1 MPDLVCFYA
10 TQSSNIH
17 SQWIKTN
24 FASSK
29 CYLHFSG
36 VVNRF
41 CRLFT
46 CRKLQVFFLFSKLL
60 SYSQCFE
67 CMNVCVRMC
76 AFSART
82 HTLLYFALFF
92 VFFLPDLFVRLSTH
106 FPHYF
111 VIFYFKFVSSL
122 NHIVTRAEN
131 YRLRYSVYVVCPNI
145 LESLALNSPLFNRYE
160 WCA

>member
-1 MPDLVCFYA
+1 MPDSVCFYA
-10 TQSSNIH
+10 IQSSNIH

-36 VVNRF
+36 VLNRF

-67 CMNVCVRMC
+67 WMYACGC
-76 AFSART
+76 ARFQRAHTRSCTLHFFFSYFSFLICLFAF
-82 HTLLYFALFF
+82 LLIF
-92 VFFLPDLFVRLSTH
+92 RIILS
-106 FPHYF
+106 FS
-111 VIFYFKFVSSL
+111 ISSL
-122 NHIVTRAEN
+122 F
-131 YRLRYSVYVVCPNI
+131 RLLTILSHELKITVGDTVYVVCPNI